1 MVLSPALLLALAAI
15 NAAAFAAFG
24 IDKARAMAAARRT
37 PEGTLLLLAALG
49 GSPGAYA
56 ARALFR
62 HKTRKQPFVTQ
73 LWLIALVQIGGLS
86 GWISTAMPLPSAEAL
101 FQGRA

>member
-62 HKTRKQPFVTQ
+62 HKTRKQPFVRRLHAIAALQ
-73 LWLIALVQIGGLS
+73 LLALAALGL
-86 GWISTAMPLPSAEAL
+86 M
-101 FQGRA
+101 R